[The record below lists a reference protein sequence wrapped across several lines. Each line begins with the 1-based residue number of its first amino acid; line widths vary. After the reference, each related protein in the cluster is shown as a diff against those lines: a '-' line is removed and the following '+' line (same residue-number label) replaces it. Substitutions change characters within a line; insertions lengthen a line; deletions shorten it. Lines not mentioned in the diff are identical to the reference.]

1 MGRQMR
7 CCGVCPGEIMFLRVW
22 MILLLAALASGC
34 AQDRLVDTGRTGLD
48 HCCVDNERT
57 PAWLVKIVEPA
68 APIAGRIIGHIAWRR
83 GRLDSGGARQAVLS
97 RLRPMDI
104 VLVSSKG
111 RLSGHTIPGMF
122 QHAAVYVGNERD
134 LRALGAWDHPAAKPL
149 HNAIRAGGRFVE
161 ADQGGVHV
169 SPPERV
175 LNTDRVV
182 IIRPSIPTPN
192 WKRRSALRLFER
204 VGEPFDFHFDMSTP
218 KVVFCVELIC
228 HAIPELGLPRQM
240 VYGRP
245 TIVPDSIALRMIR
258 GNRRLNFVAYI
269 RGSSDAFDVAT
280 LRQLAA
286 DLAVQWAPTRRPA
299 KPAEIAAAGR

>member
-1 MGRQMR
+1 MNWEADALRLFG
-7 CCGVCPGEIMFLRVW
+7 GTMFLRACVV
-22 MILLLAALASGC
+22 LLLTVLTSGC
-34 AQDRLVDTGRTGLD
+34 ARGSLIDTGRMGLD

-57 PAWLVKIVEPA
+57 PSWLVRIAEPS
-68 APIAGRIIGHIAWRR
+68 APVVGRVIAHIAWRR
-83 GRLDSGGARQAVLS
+83 GYLASGEARQAVLS
-97 RLRPMDI
+97 RLHLMDI

-122 QHAAVYVGNERD
+122 QHSAVYVGDERD
-134 LRALGAWDHPAAKPL
+134 LRALGAWDHPAVKPL
-149 HNAIRAGGRFVE
+149 HDAIRAGGRFVE
-161 ADQGGVHV
+161 ADQGGVRV

-192 WKRRSALRLFER
+192 WKMRSALRLFER

-218 KVVFCVELIC
+218 QVVFCVELIC

-258 GNRRLNFVAYI
+258 GGRRLNFVAYV
-269 RGSSDAFDVAT
+269 RGSPGAFEVAT
-280 LRQLAA
+280 RGQLAA
-286 DLAVQWAPTRRPA
+286 DLAVQWAPRRKPA
-299 KPAEIAAAGR
+299 KPAEIVAAEP